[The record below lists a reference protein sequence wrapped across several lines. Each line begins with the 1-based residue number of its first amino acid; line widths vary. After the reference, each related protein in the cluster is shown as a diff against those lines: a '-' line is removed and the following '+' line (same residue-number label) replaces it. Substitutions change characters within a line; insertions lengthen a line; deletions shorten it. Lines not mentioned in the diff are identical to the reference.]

1 MASFNKVI
9 LLGNLTRSPELKTTQ
24 GGLSI
29 CKFGI
34 AVNRRF
40 STKEGE
46 QRDEVTYID
55 IDAFGRQAETIAK
68 YLTKGSAIH
77 VEGRLKLDQ
86 WETQDGE
93 KRSKLGVVLEG
104 FQFVGGREGASESVE
119 SRSGGSNRPDGK
131 KQSQSGLEGDYVDDS
146 VPF

>member
-9 LLGNLTRSPELKTTQ
+9 LLGHLTRSPELKTTQ

-40 STKEGE
+40 STKDGE
-46 QRDEVTYID
+46 QREEVTYVD
-55 IDAFGRQAETIAK
+55 IDAFGRQAEVIAK
-68 YLTKGSAIH
+68 HLSKGDPIH

-86 WETQDGE
+86 WETKEGE
-93 KRSKLGVVLEG
+93 KRSRLGVVLEG
-104 FQFVGGREGASESVE
+104 FQFVGSREGGSGSTGDKQAPPAGNHDAGKEIYNEST
-119 SRSGGSNRPDGK
+119 
-131 KQSQSGLEGDYVDDS
+131 DDIDDET
-146 VPF
+146 PF